1 MGAECEGTTYSAVF
15 LVPVETKQELLNLYA
30 LQGYLPATGLPQT
43 EYCAHYTFYGE
54 NAFGMDITTRGSTC
68 FLATNY
74 DYCD

>member
-1 MGAECEGTTYSAVF
+1 MPVQTKDE
-15 LVPVETKQELLNLYA
+15 LVALYA
-30 LQGYLPATGLPQT
+30 LQGWSPSVAGTGTGLPQT

-54 NAFGMDITTRGSTC
+54 NAFGMNVSASGSTC